1 MKRNQFL
8 TAIFMLAAVFTSAAL
23 CSSCSESSGD
33 EVEEYA
39 DWKARNDAYFN
50 KVYSDAQQAIKSGSK
65 EWKIFNT
72 WSVNETVATT
82 TDHIVV
88 KVLQEGTGSGC
99 PIFTDN
105 AYVHYIGHLIPSVSY
120 PKGFLF
126 DKSTQTEELSLASDK
141 PSLLALNG
149 LVDGFST
156 ALQYMHIGDYWRVY
170 VPYQLGYKGVAK
182 TGIPAYSTLIFDI
195 YLCQYFRDDD
205 YVIIWK
211 AKEGTWVEE

>member
-50 KVYSDAQQAIKSGSK
+50 R
-65 EWKIFNT
+65 KIFNT

-105 AYVHYIGHLIPSVSY
+105 VYVHYIGRLMPSVSY
-120 PKGFLF
+120 PQGYSF
-126 DKSTQTEELSLASDK
+126 DKSTQTLELNLASDE
-141 PSLLALNG
+141 PSLFTVGQLT
-149 LVDGFST
+149 DGFST
-156 ALQYMHIGDYWRVY
+156 ALQHMHIGDYWRVY
-170 VPYQLGYKGVAK
+170 VPYTLGYKGASQA
-182 TGIPAYSTLIFDI
+182 GIPAYSTLVFDI
-195 YLCQYFRDDD
+195 YLCKYFRDSESTI
-205 YVIIWK
+205 YWK
-211 AKEGTWVEE
+211 AKENPWFEE

>member
-1 MKRNQFL
+1 M
-8 TAIFMLAAVFTSAAL
+8 
-23 CSSCSESSGD
+23 
-33 EVEEYA
+33 EEYA

-105 AYVHYIGHLIPSVSY
+105 VYVHYIGRLMPSVSY
-120 PKGFLF
+120 PQVF
-126 DKSTQTEELSLASDK
+126 
-141 PSLLALNG
+141 
-149 LVDGFST
+149 V
-156 ALQYMHIGDYWRVY
+156 
-170 VPYQLGYKGVAK
+170 
-182 TGIPAYSTLIFDI
+182 
-195 YLCQYFRDDD
+195 
-205 YVIIWK
+205 
-211 AKEGTWVEE
+211 